1 MAFLRSVPL
10 SESGPV
16 IRGDSVWLRVPQMV
30 DFAAWSELRRESE
43 PFLRPWEPEWAA
55 DELSR
60 SAFRRRL
67 RYYHR
72 DIRDGNGY
80 AFFLFRT
87 NDNALLGGATLT
99 NARRGVSQSISIG
112 YWIGSAFSRQGYM
125 SAALNV
131 LMPFVFGQL
140 GFHRIEA
147 ACLPSNLPSRKLL
160 LKCGFEHEG
169 FARKYLK
176 INGLW
181 QDHLLFSAIDDTL
194 RA

>member
-10 SESGPV
+10 NDSGPM
-16 IRGDSVWLRVPQMV
+16 IRGDHVFLRVPQMSDYLDWASLREV
-30 DFAAWSELRRESE
+30 SED
-43 PFLRPWEPEWAA
+43 FLRPWEPEWAP

-72 DIRDGNGY
+72 DIREGTGY
-80 AFFLFRT
+80 AFFLFKT
-87 NDNALLGGATLT
+87 DDNTLLGGITLT

-112 YWIGSAFSRQGYM
+112 YWIGAVYSRQGYM
-125 SAALNV
+125 TSALGI
-131 LMPFVFGQL
+131 LMTFVFRQL
-140 GFHRIEA
+140 GFHRLEA

-160 LKCGFEHEG
+160 AKCGFEHEG
-169 FARKYLK
+169 LARKYLK

-181 QDHLLFSAIDDTL
+181 QDHLLFSAIDDNL

>member
-16 IRGDSVWLRVPQMV
+16 VRGDGVWLRVPHMA
-30 DFAAWSELRRESE
+30 DYSDWAYLRGLSER
-43 PFLRPWEPEWAA
+43 FLRPWEPEWSA

-67 RYYHR
+67 RYYQR
-72 DIRDGNGY
+72 DLRDGTGY
-80 AFFLFRT
+80 AFFLFR
-87 NDNALLGGATLT
+87 NGDNKLLGGITLT
-99 NARRGVSQSISIG
+99 NARRGVSQCISVG
-112 YWIGSAFSRQGYM
+112 YWIGEPYCKQGYM
-125 SAALNV
+125 GAALSS
-131 LMPFVFGQL
+131 LLPFVFNNL

-147 ACLPSNLPSRKLL
+147 ACLPSNAASRRLL
-160 LKCGFEHEG
+160 EKCGFEHEG

-181 QDHLLFSAIDDTL
+181 QDHLLFAAINDEL
-194 RA
+194 RS